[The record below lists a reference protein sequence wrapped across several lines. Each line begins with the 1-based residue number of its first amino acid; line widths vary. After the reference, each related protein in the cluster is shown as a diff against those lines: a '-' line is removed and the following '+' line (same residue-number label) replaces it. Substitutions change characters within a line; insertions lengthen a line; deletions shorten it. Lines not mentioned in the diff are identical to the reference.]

1 MNCHSTRALLDLYLE
16 QRLNPGRAAA
26 LERHLGGCA
35 ACRALSAPAPV
46 TLAAA
51 APAGLKARL
60 LAAAKKEAPAAEPR
74 PKIGGTLS
82 LLPRDVFSV
91 AVAAAALAVIALGL
105 GWRGAPNQS
114 VSTGD
119 EIAGRAP

>member
-1 MNCHSTRALLDLYLE
+1 MNCHGTRALLDLYLE

-35 ACRALSAPAPV
+35 ACRSLSAPAPV
-46 TLAAA
+46 SVAAA
-51 APAGLKARL
+51 APSGLKARL
-60 LAAAKKEAPAAEPR
+60 LAAAKQEGPAGEPR

-82 LLPRDVFSV
+82 LLPRDLFSV

-105 GWRGAPNQS
+105 GWHGAPNQS
-114 VSTGD
+114 LSPGD
-119 EIAGRAP
+119 EIAGRVP